1 MQILFKRPLQERRR
15 MPFHPFEDEDQLTST
30 GTAAPFE
37 QKVGDRTTITSTKA
51 NQGIHHSKITNT
63 TEEARQSGDSSEV
76 NGSIATITTEE
87 TTQSGDP
94 AEGIGIKGL
103 LRGKD
108 IGPEVCQDG
117 RRNQGSLRRF

>member
-1 MQILFKRPLQERRR
+1 

-37 QKVGDRTTITSTKA
+37 QKCGDRTTITSTKA
-51 NQGIHHSKITNT
+51 NQGNHRSKAIKASNT
-63 TEEARQSGDSSEV
+63 TEEVRQSRDPSEV

-108 IGPEVCQDG
+108 IGAEVCQDG
-117 RRNQGSLRRF
+117 RRNQGSLRCL